1 MAYRKEVLALF
12 KAMGLEEPAGGPS
25 GLTVH
30 TPIDGSVLARVALS
44 SGAQTGAAVM
54 RANARFA
61 SWRDVP
67 APKRG
72 ELVRAFGEAVRRHK
86 QALGRLITLE
96 TGKIVQEGLGE
107 VQEVVDICEF
117 AVGLSRQLYGLSIAS
132 ERPEHK
138 LLETW
143 HPLGVVGV
151 ISAFNFPMAVFSW
164 NAALA
169 LVCGNTLVWKP
180 SEKAPLSAIALHGLA
195 NFSRET
201 LAPFIDPEA
210 QGPVPPPG
218 LTAEIAAG
226 GSPADSAIRLAK
238 IARLLPATVAAPLL
252 VRDAIV
258 WAAAQG
264 RSAVMASAIDSYDR
278 IQAEDLRAVSEAR
291 VPLADSEQS
300 RIISFRPS
308 DGGAE
313 HLAIVIG
320 ELDLTRPV
328 LTRLHSE
335 CFTGDLLGSLRCDC
349 GDQLRGA
356 IQTIAKNGSGVLLY
370 LAQEGRGIGLVNK
383 LRAYRLQ
390 DYGFD
395 TVDANEQLG
404 FDDDERIYLP
414 AFHILKKLGIAR
426 VRLLTNNPAKVG
438 ALARH
443 GIEVTERVPHVVASN
458 DHNRNYLATKAKRSG
473 HLF

>member
-1 MAYRKEVLALF
+1 M
-12 KAMGLEEPAGGPS
+12 
-25 GLTVH
+25 
-30 TPIDGSVLARVALS
+30 I
-44 SGAQTGAAVM
+44 
-54 RANARFA
+54 
-61 SWRDVP
+61 P
-67 APKRG
+67 APKTPTARPSNAPPEAHLEDVDRAVADLRRG
-72 ELVRAFGEAVRRHK
+72 SAVVIVGADGVQAMLVQSAETVRN
-86 QALGRLITLE
+86 APFENI
-96 TGKIVQEGLGE
+96 
-107 VQEVVDICEF
+107 
-117 AVGLSRQLYGLSIAS
+117 
-132 ERPEHK
+132 P
-138 LLETW
+138 
-143 HPLGVVGV
+143 
-151 ISAFNFPMAVFSW
+151 AVFGPSVLLVTARR
-164 NAALA
+164 AAILGLA
-169 LVCGNTLVWKP
+169 EPG
-180 SEKAPLSAIALHGLA
+180 PLAIALHGLA

-201 LAPFIDPEA
+201 LAPFIDPEV